1 MADLSNKVFIVTS
14 ATSGIGLAAAK
25 LLVTRNASVRLC
37 DINESGL
44 NSLVKDLDPRAKT
57 RATRERFG
65 KLNGFVNFAG
75 VAGHHLGA
83 KNIWKMP
90 DEEYDHIMDANVKAM
105 EDGEQGIRGNAVM
118 PGAIDTPMRQKLIDE
133 DAPPPILFS
142 PIERPGHPNEIAS
155 VVAFFLS
162 DESSYV
168 TGALWS
174 VNGGVNA

>member
-1 MADLSNKVFIVTS
+1 
-14 ATSGIGLAAAK
+14 
-25 LLVTRNASVRLC
+25 
-37 DINESGL
+37 
-44 NSLVKDLDPRAKT
+44 
-57 RATRERFG
+57 
-65 KLNGFVNFAG
+65 
-75 VAGHHLGA
+75 
-83 KNIWKMP
+83 
-90 DEEYDHIMDANVKAM
+90 M